1 MSSLQRVLVFELA
14 HLAFS
19 DYSLFKLT
27 WYLEKEILRD
37 FYFNMI
43 QEHLCPYQNLYMDI
57 CSSFVHNC

>member
-27 WYLEKEILRD
+27 WYLEKEILRGKKQIKKRKSLAKEEGLS
-37 FYFNMI
+37 Y
-43 QEHLCPYQNLYMDI
+43 YAG
-57 CSSFVHNC
+57 VRR